1 MLTIMQTS
9 TDEPIGRP
17 QSVLPGRRVFSRL
30 LPSVPNQ
37 GQSLVEFAISV
48 TALLLL
54 FLAGVQFAI
63 IVNAAL
69 SVSELAYAGA
79 RYAAINET
87 ADASTV
93 ENYVK
98 SIASPTIN
106 ENSGGDI
113 SVAVSPAAPRTRGTP
128 VSVSITYNLQSKL
141 FLPTSFFNVNL
152 PTSLPPI
159 QNTIASE

>member
-1 MLTIMQTS
+1 MQS
-9 TDEPIGRP
+9 SADRPIGCP
-17 QSVLPGRRVFSRL
+17 QSVFSGRRVFSRFL
-30 LPSVPNQ
+30 SSARNQ

-79 RYAAINET
+79 RYAAINKT
-87 ADASTV
+87 ADSAAVAS
-93 ENYVK
+93 YVQ

-106 ENSGGDI
+106 ENSGANL
-113 SVAVSPAAPRTRGTP
+113 SVSVSPAAPRTTGTP
-128 VSVSITYNLQSKL
+128 VSVSITYNLNSKL
-141 FLPTSFFNVNL
+141 FLPTSFLGVNL
-152 PTSLPPI
+152 PTSLPPM